1 MQIFLKG
8 LLGVLLLSVAAS
20 SYAQDT
26 TYERLQP
33 GDKLF
38 ALPPFSI
45 KRTYYVALDKG
56 NRLLV
61 EIGDPRDLDRLQNI
75 DSILLVFLSDLKP
88 FRDSLTNPLTAKRID
103 WLSDAS
109 GQKKLRIR
117 QVLPSGS
124 SFLLSDGEPARLRL
138 TQDTIYIIL
147 VSRRDGHTLYDRIGF
162 FINSYEE
169 LENLVTSGLDRKF
182 RLMKD
187 DGGNWSRKGRVVQR
201 DSDPSITGELWN
213 KDYLRFDGYL
223 NVQNYKNYFVPSASL
238 GATIYFERG
247 YNIHRISA
255 YWEPG
260 FYFRGNAQ
268 GGADTYR
275 NDFVVLR
282 YGYDRAGNKEE
293 PSENTGLY
301 TNISIGYLVR
311 KEGGYFSKNSWR
323 LSAGDWQLKGGKL
336 VIEPLIYF
344 SNFFRGVTPGLRVSF
359 RAL

>member
-1 MQIFLKG
+1 MQIFFKG
-8 LLGVLLLSVAAS
+8 LLGILLLSAAAS

-26 TYERLQP
+26 AYEHLQP
-33 GDKLF
+33 EDKLF

-45 KRTYYVALDKG
+45 KRTYYVALARG
-56 NRLLV
+56 NRFQV
-61 EIGDPRDLDRLQNI
+61 EVGDPGDLDRLQNI
-75 DSILLVFLSDLKP
+75 DSLLMVFLSDLKP

-103 WLSDAS
+103 WLSDES
-109 GQKKLRIR
+109 GHKKLRFR
-117 QVLPSGS
+117 QVLPAGS
-124 SFLLSDGEPARLRL
+124 AFLLGDGEPARLRL

-147 VSRRDGHTLYDRIGF
+147 ISRRDGHTLFDRVGF

-169 LENLVTSGLDRKF
+169 LEGLVTSGLDRKV

-187 DGGNWSRKGRVVQR
+187 DGGNWSRKGRFLQR
-201 DSDPSITGELWN
+201 DSDPSITEELWN
-213 KDYLRFDGYL
+213 KDYIRLDGYL
-223 NVQNYKNYFVPSASL
+223 NAQNYKNYFVPSASL
-238 GATIYFERG
+238 GATIHFERG
-247 YNIHRISA
+247 SNIHKISA

-260 FYFRGNAQ
+260 FYFRSNAQ
-268 GGADTYR
+268 GGPDTYR

-282 YGYDRAGNKEE
+282 YGYDRVDNKEE

-311 KEGGYFSKNSWR
+311 REGGYFSKNSFR

-336 VIEPLIYF
+336 VVEPLIYF